1 MKVTATGVASTYLAR
16 VFSCATA
23 GSGARAQRCAQA
35 AMTTRP
41 IATDTSIVAR
51 LAHHHRR
58 ARTVSHSPAAIAVPP
73 AAVKGIRAAAYSGVS
88 VVDIFHPAAVR
99 TSHDQTV

>member
-23 GSGARAQRCAQA
+23 GSGARAQRCAPA
-35 AMTTRP
+35 ATTTRP

-58 ARTVSHSPAAIAVPP
+58 ARTVSHSPATIAVPP
-73 AAVKGIRAAAYSGVS
+73 AAVQGIPAAAYSGVS
-88 VVDIFHPAAVR
+88 VVDIFHQADRPN
-99 TSHDQTV
+99 TPNQTV